1 MRAAAEWLFITIEK
15 YLVTPQKNLIQI
27 IFKQNFGLET
37 QNVAAG
43 FKIDGKILPEMTIEC
58 SVIRWWVCTKI
69 DGPKINAG
77 EMITPAEG
85 DWHSFLVW
93 SLPKFI

>member
-15 YLVTPQKNLIQI
+15 YLVTPPKNLIQI

-58 SVIRWWVCTKI
+58 SLICWWVCTEI
-69 DGPKINAG
+69 GRPKINAG
-77 EMITPAEG
+77 EMIMQAEG

-93 SLPKFI
+93 SPLKFI